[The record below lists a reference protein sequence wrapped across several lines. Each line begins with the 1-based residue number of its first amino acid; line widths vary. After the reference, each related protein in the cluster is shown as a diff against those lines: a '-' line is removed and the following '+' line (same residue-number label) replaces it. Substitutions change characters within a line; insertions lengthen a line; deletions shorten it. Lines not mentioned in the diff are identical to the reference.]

1 MTDAEK
7 AYALKLADV
16 LNAAAEM
23 LVDDID
29 NGAASYAQI
38 ERVLGSLTITLGGI
52 IAKSQG
58 RQSCGNQ

>member
-7 AYALKLADV
+7 AYALRLAAA

-29 NGAASYAQI
+29 SGTASYAQI

-58 RQSCGNQ
+58 RRPCGNQ